1 MIKRF
6 ILVFFTVF
14 LFSLTCL
21 FAQDIVQAPIITSF
35 SPIAAKEAETVTIT
49 GINFSDQISANQVFF
64 GSIRATV
71 ISASKAQLTV
81 LVPKTAELNKITVL
95 NTKTGLQASS
105 SNAFIPAFNSNNKF
119 NSSDFFDP
127 TIAIDKGVVTP
138 STVAGIDAGDLDGD
152 GKPELVSCYSD
163 LNVIFIYNNK
173 TSSPNGFAYN
183 ARVAL
188 ATGSGPQMVRIAD
201 VNMDGKLDLVTVN
214 KVAGTISVLI
224 NQSTS
229 GANITASSFAPKV
242 DFSTAATPI
251 SLAVF
256 DADGDGKPDIV
267 TGSAGGFL
275 TILKNQ
281 YTGTVFDSNA
291 FVPKRDFYQNLS
303 PDYILA
309 EDLNND
315 GKPDLILGGK
325 SSEMFILQNK
335 SIPDNVVFSTQ
346 RIVLNGSNDATVATV
361 GDLNQDGKPEII
373 LADATN
379 NYNQNRMWVFE
390 NSSVGDISFKS
401 RTDIVGNTSSEY
413 ITSVKIADI
422 DGDSRPDIVF
432 AYGGKY
438 IGVKRNLFNP
448 DENKIRMAEHVN
460 LSVSGT
466 PKLLVIGKFSFDPYP
481 DIFIQHIENN
491 NLSLLINRV
500 AQPPLVQSVS
510 PIAAEMGSTITISGK
525 NFGDAASNIVFF
537 GGVKAQI
544 TAASETQIKAVVPA
558 GASHQPISVLN
569 INTSLIGYSSKPF
582 IPIFPTKKS
591 IAKKDFSILSSFGN
605 SRESKS
611 MAIADLDNNGI
622 MDYVLSNRGNH
633 TVGIYMNGAV
643 NEATYTKATD
653 YEPEGVTIADLDA
666 DGYLDIVVGN
676 NYGKSLSVY
685 RNNLSA
691 GGSFMDQVEFGS
703 APGPR
708 VLAIGDLDG
717 DGKPEIIVAENSL
730 SPQNPYGDG
739 GKFINVLWN
748 KSLKGTI
755 DRYSFATAQYF
766 EVGSSPAFVR
776 IADIDG
782 DGKQDLVVGN
792 GSGSISILR
801 NTIKNYTIDVNSFA
815 PKVLFDVAG
824 VDCVVVDDF
833 DGDGKPDI
841 AASNNEGIALFYNKS
856 TVGTINA
863 SSLAGRVTIPVA
875 NGASYMESGD
885 IDGDGKP
892 DLIVSNWVENTIS
905 ILRNSSERGVINIGS
920 FMPPV
925 AINISSHAI
934 GISVADLDKDG
945 ITDIAVLTSAQT
957 GCIVKIINKRVIG
970 NLPVVSSFS
979 PNNVRLGTEVTI
991 TGKNFTGVTDVRFGG
1006 IVCSSFTVTSATTI
1020 VAKIAAGGSGTVTVT
1035 GTEGA
1040 GTLDG
1045 FVYIYDQP
1053 GEVPPEIK
1061 SFSPAS
1067 GIVGATVIINGD
1079 NFGST
1084 AADNQVY
1091 FGSVKAE
1098 IISASSTSITV
1109 KVPAGSVYR
1118 PISVVK
1124 NKLVAYSAKPFINTF
1139 EGSKA
1144 DFRFMP
1150 SSFAQKTD
1158 FPALEKATDSFVA
1171 DIDGDGRIDL
1181 VTLNN
1186 AAISVFMN
1194 TTTNGTVSFTRSDFS
1209 ILTGANH
1216 FLDVDLD
1223 GDGKQDVVIANGN
1236 NSISVFRNNSTKGNI
1251 SFLNRFDIATP
1262 HVPLSLA
1269 SGDFDHDG
1277 KTDLALSNKDDK
1289 SITILKNIGT
1299 DAALSFNVEQALP
1312 LPNIARG
1319 LAVGDLDGD
1328 GKVDIAIGN
1337 NAGSPS
1343 YYVFLNTTNSGGVT
1357 FKVPANLSN
1366 YTGMTVVP
1374 DVVSIVD
1381 INGDEKMDLV
1391 ITQGRYF
1398 RLLLNKSTEGNI
1410 KFENDGSYSLYNPAI
1425 SHAVGDLDGDG
1436 KIDYT
1441 ASIDESDMFSIHR
1454 NLSTADKFMIAGNV
1468 DYKTN
1473 GGPRGIITADFD
1485 DDGRTDIAHLNYKVN
1500 SISIYKNAKVDPVGI
1515 ASFTPKAASANTEV
1529 LIQGLGFTG
1538 ATSVSFG
1545 GVEAEKFTVVSPQ
1558 SIRAN
1563 VGLGATGEVKVVTP
1577 LGAASLTGF
1586 TYNEIAPVM
1595 YSFSPMFGGEGEV
1608 ITINGS
1614 GFTNVTAVTIAG
1626 QNVASYTVVSSTV
1639 INFVVGK
1646 GASGPVVVTTAKG
1659 QATWYPS
1666 FTIIGPPTITSFTPS
1681 IAKPGATVV
1690 IRGSNFYLVKEVSI
1704 GNVPASSFRVNNS
1717 DYIEAVVGSDASSGA
1732 VFIKATGGT
1741 VSLEGF
1747 TIIPLPTISSFSP
1760 NFGYAGSVVTITG
1773 KNLDGVTRVTFG
1785 GQPVSSFK
1793 IVSPKIITAV
1803 LSSNMSSGDVMVQ
1816 SQNGNSSLG
1825 TFTYAP
1831 PPTITSLSQN
1841 AAITGTPITITG
1853 KNFGLYGLSV
1863 TFGGVP
1869 AASVIRYSDTKIIAT
1884 VSAGQS
1890 GDVSLTTEGGTAIYP
1905 GFVHLA
1911 KPIINALGA
1920 TTFVTGG
1927 RVELRVTPMAEY
1939 SYQWTKNGVAISGAV
1954 NTSYEAKETGLYAVV
1969 ATYKSVNASSGSIA
1983 VNVIFS
1989 LPSNNFSLK
1998 VTGESCR
2005 TSNDGAISIT
2015 STKEL
2020 NYTVTLSG
2028 SINSTYTFNNKLDI
2042 GNLVAGTYS
2051 LCITLANEPTFNQ
2064 CYDLVITEPKDLAVY
2079 STVGND
2085 GRLLLQLSGGKNY
2098 SIMLNG
2104 KSYQTGS
2111 SQIDLPLK
2119 AGENNLQVSTDKLC
2133 QGVYNKTIFQAGDN
2147 NVVYPNPFVDQL
2159 TLKLPNLEIKTV
2171 DIEILDMIGIAVL
2184 KGKYVSNNGF
2194 ISMAVDKL
2202 VPGIYLL
2209 KFVADNGEKSIYK
2222 VIKK

>member
-1 MIKRF
+1 MIKK
-6 ILVFFTVF
+6 LTLLFFVIF
-14 LFSLTCL
+14 LFSATYI
-21 FAQDIVQAPIITSF
+21 FAQGIVQAPLISSF
-35 SPIAAKEAETVTIT
+35 APLSGKEDETITIT
-49 GINFSDQISANQVFF
+49 GDNFSDQTSLNLVFF
-64 GSIRATV
+64 GTIKATV
-71 ISASKAQLTV
+71 TSASRSQLTV

-95 NTKTGLQASS
+95 NTKTGLQGSS
-105 SNAFIPAFNSNNKF
+105 SIAFIPSFNSNNKF

-138 STVAGIDAGDLDGD
+138 SVMASIDAGDLDGD

-163 LNVIFIYNNK
+163 LNAIFIYNNK
-173 TSSPNGFAYN
+173 TPTPNGFAYN

-188 ATGSGPQMVRIAD
+188 ATGTGPQMVRVAD
-201 VNMDGKLDLVTVN
+201 INMDGKPDLITVN
-214 KVAGTISVLI
+214 KTAGTISILI
-224 NQSTS
+224 NQSVP
-229 GANITASSFAPKV
+229 GANLSTLSFAPKV
-242 DFSTAATPI
+242 DFSTASMPI
-251 SLAVF
+251 SLVVF

-267 TGSAGGFL
+267 TGSAEGFL

-281 YTGTVFDSNA
+281 YTGTVFDANA
-291 FVPKRDFYQNLS
+291 FLPKRDFYQNLTA
-303 PDYILA
+303 DYILA

-325 SSEMFILQNK
+325 SSQIFIFQNK
-335 SIPDNVVFSTQ
+335 SVPDNVVFSQQ
-346 RIVLNGSNDATVATV
+346 RITLDGSRDDAVAAV

-373 LADATN
+373 LGDATN
-379 NYNQNRMWVFE
+379 SYTENKLWVFE
-390 NSSVGDISFKS
+390 NISSGDIFFKD
-401 RTDIVGNTSSEY
+401 RLNIVGNTFTEY

-422 DGDSRPDIVF
+422 DGDGKSDIVF

-460 LSVSGT
+460 LSVTGT
-466 PKLLVIGKFSFDPYP
+466 PKLLVMGKFSFDPYP
-481 DIFIQHIENN
+481 DIFIQNIENN

-500 AQPPLVQSVS
+500 ALPPSVQSVS
-510 PIAAEMGSTITISGK
+510 PIAAETGSTVTISGK
-525 NFGDAASNIVFF
+525 NFGDATSNIVFF

-569 INTSLIGYSSKPF
+569 INTSLIGYSPKPF

-591 IAKKDFSILSSFGN
+591 ITKADFSILSSFGN
-605 SRESKS
+605 SRDSKS
-611 MAIADLDNNGI
+611 MAMADLDNNGI

-633 TVGIYMNGAV
+633 TVSIYMNGAI
-643 NEATYTKATD
+643 NEPTYTKATD
-653 YEPEGVTIADLDA
+653 YEPEGVSIGDLDA

-739 GKFINVLWN
+739 GRFINVLWN
-748 KSLKGTI
+748 KSMKGTI
-755 DRYSFATAQYF
+755 NRYSFATAQYF
-766 EVGSSPAFVR
+766 EVGNSPAFVR

-792 GSGSISILR
+792 VSGSISILR
-801 NTIKNYTIDVNSFA
+801 NTIKNNTIDENSFA
-815 PKVLFDVAG
+815 PKILFDVAG
-824 VDCVVVDDF
+824 VDCIVVDDF

-841 AASNNEGIALFYNKS
+841 AASNNEGVALFYNKS
-856 TVGTINA
+856 TVGAINA
-863 SSLAGRVTIPVA
+863 SSLAGRVTIPVT

-885 IDGDGKP
+885 LDGDGKP
-892 DLIVSNWVENTIS
+892 DLIVSNWGENTIS

-925 AINISSHAI
+925 AININSHAI
-934 GISVADLDKDG
+934 GISVGDIDKDG
-945 ITDIAVLTSAQT
+945 LTDIAVLTSAQT
-957 GCIVKIINKRVIG
+957 GCIVKVINKRVIG

-979 PNNVRLGTEVTI
+979 PNNVRLGAEVAI

-1020 VAKIAAGGSGTVTVT
+1020 VAKIAAGGSGTITVT
-1035 GTEGA
+1035 GPEGA

-1045 FVYIYDQP
+1045 FVYLYDQP
-1053 GEVPPEIK
+1053 GQAPPEIK
-1061 SFSPAS
+1061 SFSPTS
-1067 GIVGATVIINGD
+1067 GAIGATVIINGN

-1084 AADNQVY
+1084 AVDNQVY

-1109 KVPAGSVYR
+1109 KAPAGSVYR
-1118 PISVVK
+1118 PISVIK
-1124 NKLVAYSAKPFINTF
+1124 NKLVAYSAKPFIYTF
-1139 EGSKA
+1139 DGSNA

-1158 FPALEKATDSFVA
+1158 FPASEKNTDSFVA

-1186 AAISVFMN
+1186 TSISVFMN
-1194 TTTNGTVSFTRSDFS
+1194 TTTNGTVSFTKSDFS
-1209 ILTGANH
+1209 ILSGANH
-1216 FLDVDLD
+1216 FMDVDLD
-1223 GDGKQDVVIANGN
+1223 GDGKQDIVIANSN
-1236 NSISVFRNNSTKGNI
+1236 NSISVLRNNSTMGNI
-1251 SFLNRFDIATP
+1251 SFLNRLDIATP

-1269 SGDFDHDG
+1269 FGDFDHDG
-1277 KTDLALSNKDDK
+1277 KPDLALSNKDDK
-1289 SITILKNIGT
+1289 SVTILKNIGNDT
-1299 DAALSFNVEQALP
+1299 ELALKVEQALP
-1312 LPNIARG
+1312 IPNIAKG

-1337 NAGSPS
+1337 NAGYPS
-1343 YYVFLNTTNSGGVT
+1343 YYVFLNTTNSGGIT
-1357 FKVPANLSN
+1357 FKIPTNLPN
-1366 YTGMTVVP
+1366 YPGTTVIP

-1410 KFENDGSYSLYNPAI
+1410 KFENDGGYSLYNPAI

-1436 KIDYT
+1436 KVDYM

-1454 NLSTADKFMIAGNV
+1454 NFSTPDKFRIAGNV

-1473 GGPRGIITADFD
+1473 GGPRGIVTADFD
-1485 DDGRTDIAHLNYKVN
+1485 GDGRADIAHINYKVN
-1500 SISIYKNAKVDPVGI
+1500 SISVYKNTKVDPVGI
-1515 ASFTPKAASANTEV
+1515 ASFSPKTASANTEV
-1529 LIQGLGFTG
+1529 FIQGLDFTG
-1538 ATSVSFG
+1538 TTSVSFG

-1558 SIRAN
+1558 SIKAS
-1563 VGLGATGEVKVVTP
+1563 VGLGATGEVKVVSP
-1577 LGAASLTGF
+1577 LGSASLPGF
-1586 TYNEIAPVM
+1586 TYNEAAPEM
-1595 YSFSPMFGGEGEV
+1595 YSFSPMYGGEGEV

-1614 GFTNVTAVTIAG
+1614 GFTNVTAVTVAG

-1646 GASGPVVVTTAKG
+1646 GTSGPVVVSTAKG
-1659 QATWYPS
+1659 QASWYPY
-1666 FTIIGPPTITSFTPS
+1666 FTVIGPPTITSFTPS
-1681 IAKPGATVV
+1681 TAKPGTTVV

-1704 GNVPASSFRVNNS
+1704 GNVPVSSFKVNNS
-1717 DYIEAVVGSDASSGA
+1717 DYIEAVVGSDAGSGL
-1732 VFIKATGGT
+1732 VFIKATGGA

-1747 TIIPLPTISSFSP
+1747 NIIPLPKISSFFP
-1760 NFGYAGSVVTITG
+1760 KFGYAGSIVTITG
-1773 KNLDGVTRVTFG
+1773 KNLDGVTRITFG
-1785 GQPVSSFK
+1785 NQPVSSFK
-1793 IVSPKIITAV
+1793 IVSPTTITAV
-1803 LSSNMSSGDVMVQ
+1803 LSSNMSGGDVVVQ
-1816 SQNGNSSLG
+1816 SPNGNSTLG

-1831 PPTITSLSQN
+1831 PPTIISLSQN
-1841 AAITGTPITITG
+1841 TAITGTPITITG
-1853 KNFGLYGLSV
+1853 KNFGFYVPSV
-1863 TFGGVP
+1863 SFGGVP
-1869 AASVIRYSDTKIIAT
+1869 AASVVRYSDTKVVAT

-1890 GDVSLTTEGGTAIYP
+1890 GDISLTTEGGTAIYQ
-1905 GFVHLA
+1905 GFVHIA
-1911 KPIINALGA
+1911 KPIINAVGT
-1920 TTFVTGG
+1920 TTFAAGG
-1927 RVELRVTPMAEY
+1927 KVELRITPMAEY
-1939 SYQWTKNGVAISGAV
+1939 SYQWTKNGIAISGAI
-1954 NTSYEAKETGLYAVV
+1954 NTSFEAKETGLYAVV
-1969 ATYKSVNASSGSIA
+1969 ATYKSVNISSGSIA

-1989 LPSNNFSLK
+1989 LPANNFSLK
-1998 VTGESCR
+1998 ITGESCR
-2005 TSNDGAISIT
+2005 ISNDGAISIA
-2015 STKEL
+2015 SAKEL
-2020 NYTVTLSG
+2020 NYTVTLRG
-2028 SINSTYTFNNKLDI
+2028 PVNNTYTFNNKLDI
-2042 GNLVAGTYS
+2042 RNLVAGTYN
-2051 LCITLANEPTFNQ
+2051 LCITLASEPTFNQ

-2085 GRLLLQLSGGKNY
+2085 GKLLLQLAGGTNY
-2098 SIMLNG
+2098 SILLNG
-2104 KSYQTGS
+2104 KSYQTSS
-2111 SQIDLPLK
+2111 SQIELQLK
-2119 AGENNLQVSTDKLC
+2119 SGENHLQVTTDKLC
-2133 QGVYNKTIFQAGDN
+2133 QGLYSKTISQAADN
-2147 NVVYPNPFVDQL
+2147 NVVYPNPFINLL
-2159 TLKLPNLEIKTV
+2159 TMKLPNLKIKTA
-2171 DIEILDMIGIAVL
+2171 DIEISDIIGQIVL
-2184 KGKYVSNNGF
+2184 KGKYVSDGGF
-2194 ISMAVDKL
+2194 ISMNVDKL
-2202 VPGIYLL
+2202 TSGIYLL
-2209 KFVADNGEKSIYK
+2209 KVVTDNGDKSIYK